1 MMHVTFADKSLLVGD
16 DVAGLLLEY
25 ATAIADRG
33 RADQVT
39 IRAIGS
45 DGNEVDV
52 HMLLDSG
59 TIIAAE
65 STNTTANP
73 PVNRDNIEDLRRRID
88 RLVSPPVP
96 EVTSVQIGDDR
107 WLDEF

>member
-16 DVAGLLLEY
+16 DVADLLLQY

-39 IRAIGS
+39 IRAIGN

-52 HMLLDSG
+52 HLLLDSG

-65 STNTTANP
+65 STNSTADP
-73 PVNRDNIEDLRRRID
+73 PDNLDNIEDLRQRLD
-88 RLVSPPVP
+88 RLVSRPGPQVSSTQFG
-96 EVTSVQIGDDR
+96 ERQ

>member
-1 MMHVTFADKSLLVGD
+1 MMHVTFADKSLLIGD
-16 DVAGLLLEY
+16 EIAELLLEY

-52 HMLLDSG
+52 HMLFDSG

-65 STNTTANP
+65 STNSTANP
-73 PVNRDNIEDLRRRID
+73 PDNRENIEDLRQRID
-88 RLVSPPVP
+88 RLVSPPGP
-96 EVTSVQIGDDR
+96 DVTRVQIGDNR